1 MLNFYKLHSDPN
13 QLNGYKDAHLKIP
26 EIAWEV
32 ADTNE
37 KKQELE
43 HLWAR
48 YLEYAYWYACDVIKK
63 PWLLGEKVISSDPKY
78 AYWYAREVIKNPWE
92 PGEKAI
98 ASDSA
103 YAYMYARDVIK
114 NPWEPGEKVI
124 ARSSYHAFW
133 YAFRIIKNPWEPGEK
148 AIADNPEWKQYY
160 EEHFKVKL

>member
-43 HLWAR
+43 HLWIHDPR
-48 YLEYAYWYACDVIKK
+48 YAYEYAYDIVRGKWS
-63 PWLLGEKVISSDPKY
+63 PGEKVITSDPRY
-78 AYWYAREVIKNPWE
+78 AYEYAYYVIKKPWE

-98 ASDSA
+98 SSDPA
-103 YAYMYARDVIK
+103 YAYMYACYVLRK
-114 NPWEPGEKVI
+114 PWP
-124 ARSSYHAFW
+124 S
-133 YAFRIIKNPWEPGEK
+133 GEK
-148 AIADNPEWKQYY
+148 AIASDPDWKQEY
-160 EEHFKVKL
+160 ENHFKLNFSNA